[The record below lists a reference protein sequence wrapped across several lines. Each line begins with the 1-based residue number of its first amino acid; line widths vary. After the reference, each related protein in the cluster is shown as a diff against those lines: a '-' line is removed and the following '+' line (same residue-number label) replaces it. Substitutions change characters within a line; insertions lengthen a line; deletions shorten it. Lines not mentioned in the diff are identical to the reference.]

1 MSMSVSQKQLTK
13 KVLCS
18 LLAAGIINVCIS
30 GGDVWAADYEK
41 TAGESKVIDNADGS
55 KSVVDFGTGGYT
67 WTTNS
72 GKTIWVGGEGGRRT
86 VVGLVG
92 NFTHT
97 KDDLTTTISGTS
109 IYANAAATGSAAAI
123 QARRDK
129 YKDEAAIYGGYP
141 VVNVNTSGDVY
152 LKGTEAAVTGQD
164 GIVNIGSEGMFADN
178 VTLVTS
184 GSSAAV
190 YVRNLFGEGVVNV
203 YGNNIEITS
212 DAEAPEKQWA
222 LSGNGKGEINIH
234 GKDTVVINGIIE
246 SYNTDM
252 QIKGD
257 SLIHINI
264 NQDAVDT
271 AKVMIKGAE
280 INAADKSEVN
290 IKGAA
295 GSSIEANLIARK
307 DKGNDGGSIDINF
320 ADGGSLTGNI
330 SAINGGFI
338 KLAGNIT
345 YQGSAAV
352 NKGTLDISKVN
363 NLTLTGVTAKADEAV
378 IKVTNGGTLAV
389 NENGKL
395 GINDL
400 KTAGTY
406 KIVSVDANSTA
417 NFWKEENL
425 AYDRTSMFAEVK
437 QNNRDYDVVYK
448 ELKDL
453 SVDEKEAAKEQIVA
467 AAGGTSLAATSVIG
481 SIVTDSDAVAKSAPG
496 AKAFVAAVTGSA
508 DITSAQAAAHIN
520 AAVQMG
526 ETSGTSAN
534 AVSVASNVTGTVTGR
549 MSLNA
554 APVAEVGGKGRSLY
568 EDNSGAGIWAQYVH
582 GKDKVRDMAMA
593 GGSASYDSKYNGF
606 VLGTDFAKIGKFQS
620 GIAFSY
626 GSGDTTSVGGAASS
640 RNDFDFWGVSVYGS
654 MRNADSN
661 LIADIGYSR
670 SDSDVEQNNFGSL
683 LTANPK
689 TDTITLGIKG
699 EKLYQY
705 DNLQVMP
712 YVGLRYLSIDTGS
725 YSSDIGGLAAFN
737 YVPERQNIWLLPVG
751 VSLTYEN
758 IADNGWKIRPNVD
771 LSYMW
776 AMGDTDSSM
785 TVGLPGTTAADRLGY
800 TVMDK
805 GSFIGKV
812 GLEAEKGHMT
822 YGLSYSYQ
830 KGSDAQSNKWFVD
843 LKYSF

>member
-1 MSMSVSQKQLTK
+1 MSMSMSVRQKKLTK

-18 LLAAGIINVCIS
+18 LLAAGMINVCIS
-30 GGDVWAADYEK
+30 GGDVWAAESEPNIVNIASPSTDYNGGAEYRYAGVFVDGETKEYGK
-41 TAGESKVIDNADGS
+41 TN
-55 KSVVDFGTGGYT
+55 VVDKIVFNSANS
-67 WTTNS
+67 TTNS
-72 GKTIWVGGEGGRRT
+72 SSSTLGAA
-86 VVGLVG
+86 
-92 NFTHT
+92 
-97 KDDLTTTISGTS
+97 
-109 IYANAAATGSAAAI
+109 YNAAVVTAGGTLELNA
-123 QARRDK
+123 K
-129 YKDEAAIYGGYP
+129 EIY
-141 VVNVNTSGDVY
+141 V
-152 LKGTEAAVTGQD
+152 
-164 GIVNIGSEGMFADN
+164 GSEAQGGDRGFRLTGDN
-178 VTLVTS
+178 NTL
-184 GSSAAV
+184 
-190 YVRNLFGEGVVNV
+190 
-203 YGNNIEITS
+203 NIT
-212 DAEAPEKQWA
+212 
-222 LSGNGKGEINIH
+222 
-234 GKDTVVINGIIE
+234 
-246 SYNTDM
+246 
-252 QIKGD
+252 
-257 SLIHINI
+257 
-264 NQDAVDT
+264 
-271 AKVMIKGAE
+271 
-280 INAADKSEVN
+280 ADKIVSYTGDEFVHVR
-290 IKGAA
+290 KGAA
-295 GSSIEANLIARK
+295 NVANITVGDFYAKTTWGKDDYGVSILQVNEGGTINFNADKAVFDGSTNVVGGVFGSGSWGTLNITANEL
-307 DKGNDGGSIDINF
+307 SIDGNIC
-320 ADGGSLTGNI
+320 GTYGTLTGI
-330 SAINGGFI
+330 QHADAFDLHIT
-338 KLAGNIT
+338 AGNLVMAGDINAGSMGDGYSKHDRT
-345 YQGSAAV
+345 TNIAVNVTDTAELTGDINVYERGNIAISSDTMNWEGSATV

-363 NLTLTGVTAKADEAV
+363 NLTLTGVTANADEAV
-378 IKVTNGGTLAV
+378 LKVTNGGTLAV

-406 KIVSVDANSTA
+406 KIVSVDESSTA
-417 NFWKEENL
+417 NFWKDENL

-448 ELKDL
+448 ELQDL
-453 SVDEKEAAKEQIVA
+453 SADEKEAAKEQIVA

-481 SIVTDSDAVAKSAPG
+481 SIVTDSGAVAKSAPG

-554 APVAEVGGKGRSLY
+554 APIAEVGGKGRSLY
-568 EDNSGAGIWAQYVH
+568 EDKSGAGIWAQYVH

-620 GIAFSY
+620 GIAFTY
-626 GSGDTTSVGGAASS
+626 GSGDTTSVGGAAYS
-640 RNDFDFWGVSVYGS
+640 RNDFDFWGVSLYGS
-654 MRNADSN
+654 MRNSDTN

-712 YVGLRYLSIDTGS
+712 YVGLRYLSVDTGS

-737 YVPERQNIWLLPVG
+737 YAPERQNIWLLPVG

-758 IADNGWKIRPNVD
+758 ITDNGWKIRPNVD

-800 TVMDK
+800 TIMDK

-822 YGLSYSYQ
+822 YGVSYSYQ
-830 KGSDAQSNKWFVD
+830 KGSDAKSNKWFVD

>member
-271 AKVMIKGAE
+271 AKVIIKGAE

>member
-97 KDDLTTTISGTS
+97 KDNLTTTISGAS
-109 IYANAAATGSAAAI
+109 IYADAAATGSAAAI

-271 AKVMIKGAE
+271 AKVIIKGAE

>member
-1 MSMSVSQKQLTK
+1 MK
-13 KVLCS
+13 
-18 LLAAGIINVCIS
+18 G
-30 GGDVWAADYEK
+30 K
-41 TAGESKVIDNADGS
+41 TQEYGKTN
-55 KSVVDFGTGGYT
+55 VVDKIVFNSANT
-67 WTTNS
+67 TTNS
-72 GKTIWVGGEGGRRT
+72 PSNTPG
-86 VVGLVG
+86 
-92 NFTHT
+92 
-97 KDDLTTTISGTS
+97 
-109 IYANAAATGSAAAI
+109 IYYNAAVVTDGGTLELNAKEIYVGSKA
-123 QARRDK
+123 Q
-129 YKDEAAIYGGYP
+129 GGDRGFRL
-141 VVNVNTSGDVY
+141 T
-152 LKGTEAAVTGQD
+152 
-164 GIVNIGSEGMFADN
+164 
-178 VTLVTS
+178 
-184 GSSAAV
+184 
-190 YVRNLFGEGVVNV
+190 
-203 YGNNIEITS
+203 GNNNTLNIT
-212 DAEAPEKQWA
+212 
-222 LSGNGKGEINIH
+222 
-234 GKDTVVINGIIE
+234 
-246 SYNTDM
+246 
-252 QIKGD
+252 
-257 SLIHINI
+257 
-264 NQDAVDT
+264 
-271 AKVMIKGAE
+271 
-280 INAADKSEVN
+280 ADKIVSYTGDEFVHVR
-290 IKGAA
+290 KGAA
-295 GSSIEANLIARK
+295 NVANITVGGFYAKTTWGKDDYGVSILQVNEGGTINFNADKAAFDGSTNVTGGVFGSGSWGTLNVTANEL
-307 DKGNDGGSIDINF
+307 SIDGNIC
-320 ADGGSLTGNI
+320 GTYGTLTGSQHADTAFDLHITAGNLVMAGDINAGSMGDGYSKHDRTTNIAVNVIDTAELTGDINIYERGNIAI
-330 SAINGGFI
+330 SADTMNWE
-338 KLAGNIT
+338 
-345 YQGSAAV
+345 GSAAV

-363 NLTLTGVTAKADEAV
+363 NLTLTGVAANADEAV

-554 APVAEVGGKGRSLY
+554 APVAEVGGKDRSLY

-620 GIAFSY
+620 GIAFTY
-626 GSGDTTSVGGAASS
+626 GSGDTTSVGGAAYS
-640 RNDFDFWGVSVYGS
+640 RNDFDFWGVSLYGS
-654 MRNADSN
+654 MRNSDTN

-737 YVPERQNIWLLPVG
+737 YVPERQNVWLLPVG

-822 YGLSYSYQ
+822 YGVSYSYQ